1 MSRHRDDHRRRLLPQ
16 VVAVDLLHL
25 LLCQQHC
32 WFCLHEVDL
41 TLALPE
47 GTLELVWRRAS
58 TLVSRW
64 GQPHTFHSCVG
75 ASREWCV
82 VYRFCRLP
90 EAPSLVVRRSHMRCR
105 SRCLGRPAPCT
116 DSHHTLS
123 NLLQPIAGY
132 RVRNDSCQ
140 VYNGYYTQV
149 CCMLAGGILGT

>member
-1 MSRHRDDHRRRLLPQ
+1 MSRHCDDHRRRLLPQ

-32 WFCLHEVDL
+32 WLCLHEVDL
-41 TLALPE
+41 ILVLPE
-47 GTLELVWRRAS
+47 RTLKSVWRRAS
-58 TLVSRW
+58 TLASRW

-82 VYRFCRLP
+82 AYRFCRSP

-105 SRCLGRPAPCT
+105 SGCPGRPAPCT
-116 DSHHTLS
+116 YSRHTPS